1 MHFYQ
6 LIAAFIRKNIKN
18 LRETDDPN
26 EKRKQWLQIFFG
38 GVLALGYG
46 AIHLPPDVTIRETI
60 YAVGILLV
68 TLYFVFRAL
77 KYFKLI

>member
-46 AIHLPPDVTIRETI
+46 AIHLPPDVSLRELI
-60 YAVGILLV
+60 YAVGVLFI
-68 TLYFVFRAL
+68 TLYFAFRAL